1 MWKKIGIPK
10 ERHRKKEEKRY
21 EKRYK
26 IKRTKKIHE
35 KTSLHEFFS
44 VIIWPDYQLHTK
56 MVRLQYE
63 KVFQADDTIS
73 CA

>member
-1 MWKKIGIPK
+1 MKDVKENIPK
-10 ERHRKKEEKRY
+10 ERHRKKRK
-21 EKRYK
+21 KDMK
-26 IKRTKKIHE
+26 KDIKRTKKIHE

-44 VIIWPDYQLHTK
+44 VIIWPDYQLRTK

>member
-10 ERHRKKEEKRY
+10 ERHRKNRKKD
-21 EKRYK
+21 

-44 VIIWPDYQLHTK
+44 VIIWPDYQLRTK